1 MCGYSTFLPHVPPI
15 CPSLSLPLLSHF
27 SHGVVMLNALHEKC
41 AARQLVSM

>member
-15 CPSLSLPLLSHF
+15 CPRLSLSSHF
-27 SHGVVMLNALHEKC
+27 SRGVVMLNALHEKC